1 VGLSSLVCIALALEL
16 AAAGSGLLKPGDQN
30 HLACRVMPNGVVP
43 VVTGTTSLCN
53 LEPFDH
59 VIAAISTW
67 RARAAANAAGAAHNY
82 DLPYGNGAALWA
94 PSPNPIKRILGI
106 VDMMRGFPVHTSTD
120 P

>member
-1 VGLSSLVCIALALEL
+1 MGLSSLVCIALALEL

-59 VIAAISTW
+59 VIAAI
-67 RARAAANAAGAAHNY
+67 
-82 DLPYGNGAALWA
+82 DQ
-94 PSPNPIKRILGI
+94 GI
-106 VDMMRGFPVHTSTD
+106 SVLSSSRESFIETIEASSGMVMLRG
-120 P
+120 